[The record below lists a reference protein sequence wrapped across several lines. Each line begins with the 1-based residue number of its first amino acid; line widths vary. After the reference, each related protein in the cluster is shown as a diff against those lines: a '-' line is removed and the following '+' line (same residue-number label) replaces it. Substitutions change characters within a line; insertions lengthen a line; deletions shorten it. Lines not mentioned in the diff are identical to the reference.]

1 VNINIKGQC
10 MTSDQK
16 LQRLYNQYLEFTDH
30 MCGKHSPMEV
40 AAIMMTQ
47 ALSLYRTNMSEDE
60 YNKMVDMISA
70 SRTQVKTFDTPVLQ

>member
-1 VNINIKGQC
+1 

-30 MCGKHSPMEV
+30 MCATHSPMEV

-47 ALSLYRTNMSEDE
+47 ALSLYRTNMTEDE